1 MKGYEIMKMLKL
13 KNGIEEAEPLV
24 LTTMVVLRELMANKP
39 MVFHELVMKCR
50 DSSYTLFGNTEAVLQ
65 EFALMLSDE
74 SIHNSIKNIVLSAVT
89 GDGLAMTLDSPVA
102 E

>member
-1 MKGYEIMKMLKL
+1 MKMLKL

-24 LTTMVVLRELMANKP
+24 MTTMMILRQLMHSKP
-39 MVFHELVMKCR
+39 MVLHDLVMKCR
-50 DSSYTLFGNTEAVLQ
+50 DSSYTLFGNAEAVLQ

-89 GDGLAMTLDSPVA
+89 GDGLAMTLGSPVA